1 MNVVA
6 DNPCHDNLY
15 YFPTN
20 PLNLFGGFMPIIKNS
35 IPAWARTFALSFLSV
50 VGALAFSSASAQ
62 SVDVGIRPVALV
74 TGSTDGLGRELA
86 LRLGEAGYH
95 VIVHGRNEERG
106 QGVVAEIE
114 SADGSA
120 DLIIADLGSMEQVR
134 RLADEV
140 LSRYGRLNVLVN
152 NAGIG
157 RGEDGATRQ
166 ESEEG
171 YELRFA
177 VNYLSHFYLTHTLL
191 PLIKESAPANIV
203 SITST
208 AQEAIDFD
216 DVMLEEAE
224 YEGSRAYAQSKLAQ
238 IMMTVDLAEELEGTG
253 VRINAVHPAVYMAT
267 SMVLNRG
274 GTPMTTIDDGADPV
288 LQVIHSPVAGSGNY
302 YRQAENIPA
311 HDQAYDEGARRQLR
325 ELAEELT
332 GVN

>member
-1 MNVVA
+1 MWIVCITSNKPVEV
-6 DNPCHDNLY
+6 P
-15 YFPTN
+15 
-20 PLNLFGGFMPIIKNS
+20 GGFMPIITRS
-35 IPAWARTFALSFLSV
+35 IKFAPIRARAFRLSCISIIAAFALV
-50 VGALAFSSASAQ
+50 TAAAQ
-62 SVDVGIRPVALV
+62 SLDFGIRPVALV
-74 TGSTDGLGRELA
+74 TGSTDGLGREVA

-95 VIVHGRNEERG
+95 VIVHGRNQERG
-106 QGVVAEIE
+106 EGVVAEIE
-114 SADGSA
+114 AADGSA

-140 LSRYGRLNVLVN
+140 LSRYDRLNVLVN

-157 RGEDGATRQ
+157 RGADGATRQ
-166 ESEEG
+166 ESEDG
-171 YELRFA
+171 HELRFA

-208 AQEAIDFD
+208 AQQAIDFD

-224 YEGSRAYAQSKLAQ
+224 YEGARAYAQSKLAQ
-238 IMMTVDLAEELEGTG
+238 IMMTIDLAEELEGTG

-274 GTPMTTIDDGADPV
+274 GTPLTTIDDGADPV
-288 LQVIHSPVAGSGNY
+288 LQVIHSPVSGSGNY

-311 HDQAYDEGARRQLR
+311 HDQAYDEDARRQLR

-332 GVN
+332 GIN